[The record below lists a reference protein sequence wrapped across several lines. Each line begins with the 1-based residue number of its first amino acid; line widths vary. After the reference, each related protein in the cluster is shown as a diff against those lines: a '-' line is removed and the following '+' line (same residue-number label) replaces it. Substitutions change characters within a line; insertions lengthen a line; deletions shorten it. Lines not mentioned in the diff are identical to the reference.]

1 MNHYYNTLTSLEE
14 LDKLVKICTQ
24 LQPLIANNYSP
35 IQEVIFLV
43 QYNFKGSPRNQVVFS
58 RNFPNVVSRNNN
70 SFSK

>member
-1 MNHYYNTLTSLEE
+1 MNKYYNTLTSLEE

-43 QYNFKGSPRNQVVFS
+43 QYNFKRITQEPGCF
-58 RNFPNVVSRNNN
+58 
-70 SFSK
+70 